1 MRRTRSSHKRR
12 PRPGVLI
19 LCAALLALL
28 VKGFVIDLAIVEG
41 LSMLPAYDP
50 GDVVVVLRCA
60 YGLRLPFGIAD
71 SRAYLLR
78 WATPKAG
85 EVVAA
90 QSPNDGTAV
99 VKRVAA
105 RGPLQLRIEG
115 GHLRGGNLDLELLP
129 DELAILGLGFDLPP
143 DSVFLLG
150 DNLAESL
157 DSRSY
162 GPVSVDALAGRIL
175 GGPLFGQ
182 GKAGRRKLASMA
194 REAQDS
200 PGTNKMTK
208 GGSS

>member
-143 DSVFLLG
+143 RFGLSIG
-150 DNLAESL
+150 RQSSRIAGLAKLWPRFGGRSRGANPGRPPLWAGESGKAETSL
-157 DSRSY
+157 DGARGSRFSR
-162 GPVSVDALAGRIL
+162 D
-175 GGPLFGQ
+175 
-182 GKAGRRKLASMA
+182 
-194 REAQDS
+194 E
-200 PGTNKMTK
+200 
-208 GGSS
+208 